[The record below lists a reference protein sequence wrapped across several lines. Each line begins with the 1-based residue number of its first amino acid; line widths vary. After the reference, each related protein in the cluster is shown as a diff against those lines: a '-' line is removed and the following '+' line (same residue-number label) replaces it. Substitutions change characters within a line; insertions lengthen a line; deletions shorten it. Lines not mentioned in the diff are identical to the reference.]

1 MKIALDAM
9 GGDLAPRAV
18 IEGAILAAR
27 DLGVEIVL
35 VGNRDIIARELAEHR
50 TRGLT
55 LEIEHAAEVVAM
67 DDSPLDSVLT
77 KPESSIHVGLEMVKQ
92 GRADGFVSAGNSGA
106 VMAAAMAILETLPGV
121 DRPAIASLVPT
132 TAGVALLIDAG
143 ANTEVKPIHLVQ
155 FAVMGSV
162 YWHHVYNTGRP
173 RVGILSNGEE
183 ASKGTD
189 LTRAAAA
196 VLAQMDAY
204 VNYVGYVEGR
214 DINRAR
220 ADVVVTDGFTGNVAL
235 KTMEGFASFMLGNL
249 RDVLTS
255 GVGGRLA
262 YLMIRRKL
270 GALRER
276 LDPSEYG
283 GAPLLGVNGVT
294 IIAHGSSNAR
304 AIRNAVRAAANEA
317 LVRHVNTE
325 IVEILSRSPDGM
337 TVKPSGKGIRGLFV
351 RMRERLHLHR
361 EGHPERKSEKPAK
374 GEKPPLAAD
383 KSEKT
388 EKSGRPEAAPQ
399 SAAKTGSL
407 RPAAPEKASL
417 GEKSSTAE
425 ATPTAATPSASV
437 PGSSENSEKP
447 NRAEKGERGEA
458 AAALDPADARKAGA
472 ESAER
477 APASPRAMSANGH
490 QGGPA
495 ERLANGS
502 AGEAA
507 AARSIDSDSHGA
519 KPPLANGLIVDSPHE
534 EKKGSH

>member
-106 VMAAAMAILETLPGV
+106 VMAAAMAILETLPSV

-325 IVEILSRSPDGM
+325 IVEILSHSPDGM

-388 EKSGRPEAAPQ
+388 EKSARSEAGAP

-407 RPAAPEKASL
+407 RPAAPEKASV

-425 ATPTAATPSASV
+425 AAPTAATPPASV
-437 PGSSENSEKP
+437 PGSSETGDKP

-458 AAALDPADARKAGA
+458 AAAPEPADARKAGA

-477 APASPRAMSANGH
+477 GPASPRAMSANGH
-490 QGGPA
+490 QGGSA
-495 ERLANGS
+495 ERLAGS
-502 AGEAA
+502 AGEAGV
-507 AARSIDSDSHGA
+507 ARPSDHDVYGT

-534 EKKGSH
+534 EKKGPH